1 MAHSPLVRCERR
13 PTAELSTH
21 ERHAL
26 LTLAAEVAPRLPPA
40 YLLQRFARYEQVWIA
55 RRAERVA
62 GFLLVHEL
70 NTPETAL
77 VYIGPAF
84 SRGGAY
90 AYAFGALVGERLRAA
105 EPFLIAMEVE
115 NASVWRM
122 LARLVPSHLFPRTDA
137 TAYTAAT
144 LRRLARAALA
154 RVPHV
159 IDFDAES
166 MTSAIPVAAASDA
179 GVTRYKVLLVSCDG
193 SLETRASLA
202 RELRR
207 GLKSLRAG
215 SASSRGAWESY
226 DG

>member
-1 MAHSPLVRCERR
+1 MALFPLLRCERR
-13 PTAELSTH
+13 PTAELSTK
-21 ERHAL
+21 ERDAL
-26 LTLAAEVAPRLPPA
+26 LALASEVAPGLPSA

-70 NTPETAL
+70 TTPETAL

-84 SRGGAY
+84 SSGGAY
-90 AYAFGALVGERLRAA
+90 AHAFAALVRERLRAS

-115 NASVWRM
+115 NPSVWRM
-122 LARLVPSHLFPRTDA
+122 LARIVPSHLFPRADVT
-137 TAYTAAT
+137 THQAAV

-159 IDFDAES
+159 IDFDPVS
-166 MTSAIPVAAASDA
+166 MTSAIPVASASSSA
-179 GVTRYKVLLVSCDG
+179 VTRYKVLLVSCDG
-193 SLETRASLA
+193 SLEARASIA
-202 RELRR
+202 RELTR
-207 GLKSLRAG
+207 GLSSLRAG
-215 SASSRGAWESY
+215 RTCSAGAWERS